1 MHVLAESDNNVNLDE
16 SEVMVLESA
25 EAAMVCA
32 SIDGV
37 TEIERG
43 FTGNFE
49 FISDDEFAG
58 NAQNCTFTAAK
69 T

>member
-1 MHVLAESDNNVNLDE
+1 MPCHCGIVAESDNEVNMDE
-16 SEVMVLESA
+16 SAVTVLESA
-25 EAAMVCA
+25 ELAMVCA

-49 FISDDEFAG
+49 IIADDDFTSET
-58 NAQNCTFTAAK
+58 QNIYI
-69 T
+69 